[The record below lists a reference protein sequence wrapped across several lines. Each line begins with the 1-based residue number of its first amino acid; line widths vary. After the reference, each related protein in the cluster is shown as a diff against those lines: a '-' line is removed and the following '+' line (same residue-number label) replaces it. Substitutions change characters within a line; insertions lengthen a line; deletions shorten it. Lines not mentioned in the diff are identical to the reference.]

1 MQRWLTDS
9 LLVGIVS
16 VTAGVGVS
24 LFAPNAPRSSA
35 IAGSTVGAVVSSALV
50 LRRKDDEILGLE
62 DQLADDQKEQLTLN
76 LPPEVVSLTTSQPPP
91 AAAMNGRSLLPTLS
105 TVERATPVIQWFT
118 DRDIRIENYRQADA
132 DTDEIFNRHAK
143 TLGDRHKDDEGRPLL
158 APLLKQMK
166 WAIAKNRGLQHH
178 LKGATQQQITTQTQ
192 FCNHLLRDSLL
203 SSYFYN
209 KTTKIIHGAIQDRT
223 DVRHFFNGEWFER
236 FICHKT
242 EAIFQDLNVEYFYVM
257 NPVIQYDNGDTF
269 ELDLFFLINGIPIL
283 IECKTGGDFNQHL
296 KRFESHRNRLA
307 IEPEQAFL
315 VILDLEDAQTQRLSK
330 FWNFKVVNPKIYA
343 TLLPDVLTASKSE
356 DV

>member
-24 LFAPNAPRSSA
+24 LFVPNAPRSSA
-35 IAGSTVGAVVSSALV
+35 IAGSTVGAVVSSALM

-62 DQLADDQKEQLTLN
+62 DQLADEQKEKLLRGTSPEIASLPN
-76 LPPEVVSLTTSQPPP
+76 LDVRPSPEVNGSTPPP
-91 AAAMNGRSLLPTLS
+91 PVVTD
-105 TVERATPVIQWFT
+105 RATPVIQWFT
-118 DRDIRIENYRQADA
+118 DRGIGIETYRQGDI

-143 TLGDRHKDDEGRPLL
+143 TLGDRYKDDEDRPLL

-203 SSYFYN
+203 ASYFYN
-209 KTTKIIHGAIQDRT
+209 KTTKVIHGAIQDRT

-236 FICHKT
+236 FICYKT
-242 EAIFQDLNVEYFYVM
+242 ETILRSLNIEYFYLM
-257 NPVIQYDNGDTF
+257 NPVIQYDNRDTF
-269 ELDLFFLINGIPIL
+269 ELDLFFLVKGEPIL

-296 KRFESHRNRLA
+296 KRFESHRNRLS
-307 IEPEQAFL
+307 IKPDHAFL
-315 VILDLEDAQTQRLSK
+315 VILDLEDMQTERLSK
-330 FWNFKVVNPKIYA
+330 FWNFKVVNPKTYTTVLPESLTTPE
-343 TLLPDVLTASKSE
+343 TLST
-356 DV
+356 